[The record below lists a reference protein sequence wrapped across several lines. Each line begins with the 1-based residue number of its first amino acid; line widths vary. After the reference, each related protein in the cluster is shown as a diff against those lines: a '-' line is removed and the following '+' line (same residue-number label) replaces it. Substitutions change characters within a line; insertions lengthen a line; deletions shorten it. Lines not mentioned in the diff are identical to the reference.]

1 MKGDFNM
8 AVSITNTKIT
18 ALNAD
23 QTLTQ
28 NAATSS
34 VIDEAEVFT
43 YTPTGKDNKILIGFV
58 NGTGHGAYTYSITAG
73 TGVFGV
79 AAKTGSIA
87 AGATE
92 VIQIETGRYMQTAGT
107 VLITLTPASGK
118 RLLTDHAAAMWVAEL
133 Q

>member
-1 MKGDFNM
+1 M
-8 AVSITNTKIT
+8 AVTVTNTKLS

-23 QTLTQ
+23 QTLTS

-34 VIDEAEVFT
+34 VIDTAEVFT
-43 YTPTGKDNKILIGFV
+43 ITPTGKPSKTVIGFV
-58 NGTGHGAYTYSITAG
+58 NGAGHGAYTYSIAAG
-73 TGVFGV
+73 AGVFKAG

-92 VIQIETGRYMQTAGT
+92 VIQLDLGRYLSSSGT
-107 VLITLTPASGK
+107 LVVTLTPASGK

-133 Q
+133 L

>member
-1 MKGDFNM
+1 M
-8 AVSITNTKIT
+8 AVAMTNSKLT

-34 VIDEAEVFT
+34 VIDATEVFT
-43 YTPTGKDNKILIGFV
+43 YTKTGKDSKILLGFV
-58 NGTGHGAYTYSITAG
+58 NGAGHGAITYSIAVG
-73 TGVFGV
+73 DGVFKAA

-92 VIQIETGRYMQTAGT
+92 VMQIETGKFKKTAGT
-107 VLITLTPASGK
+107 ILITLTPASGK

-133 Q
+133 I

>member
-1 MKGDFNM
+1 M
-8 AVSITNTKIT
+8 AVAVTNTLIS

-34 VIDEAEVFT
+34 VIDAVEVFT
-43 YTPTGKDNKILIGFV
+43 ITPTGKQNKTAIAFV
-58 NGTGHGAYTYSITAG
+58 NGTGHGALTYSIAAG
-73 TGVFGV
+73 TKVFKAA

-92 VIQIETGRYMQTAGT
+92 IIQLDMGRYTSATGT
-107 VLITLTPASGK
+107 IVVTLTPASGK

-133 Q
+133 I

>member
-1 MKGDFNM
+1 MP
-8 AVSITNTKIT
+8 AITNTLIA
-18 ALNAD
+18 ALNTD

-34 VIDEAEVFT
+34 VIDATEVFT

-58 NGTGHGAYTYSITAG
+58 NGAGHGAYTYSIAAG
-73 TGVFGV
+73 ARVFGAPV
-79 AAKTGSIA
+79 KTGSVA

-92 VIQIETGRYMQTAGT
+92 VIQIETGRYVSAANT
-107 VLITLTPASGK
+107 VAITLTPASGK
-118 RLLTDHAAAMWVAEL
+118 RLLTDHAAAMWAAEL

>member
-1 MKGDFNM
+1 M
-8 AVSITNTKIT
+8 AVAITNTRIS

-34 VIDEAEVFT
+34 VIDATEVFT
-43 YTPTGKDNKILIGFV
+43 YTPTGKDNRILIGFV
-58 NGTGHGAYTYSITAG
+58 NGAGHGAYTYSIAAG
-73 TGVFGV
+73 TGVFGA
-79 AAKTGSIA
+79 AAKAGSIA
-87 AGATE
+87 AGSTE
-92 VIQIETGRYMQTAGT
+92 VIQIETGKYMQTAGT

-118 RLLTDHAAAMWVAEL
+118 RLLTDHAAAMWAAEL

>member
-1 MKGDFNM
+1 M
-8 AVSITNTKIT
+8 AVSITNTLIT

-43 YTPTGKDNKILIGFV
+43 YTPTGKDSKILIGFV
-58 NGTGHGAYTYSITAG
+58 NGAGHGAYTYSMATGA
-73 TGVFGV
+73 GVF
-79 AAKTGSIA
+79 AAPSAKTGSIA

-92 VIQIETGRYMQTAGT
+92 VIQIETGKYQSTAGT
-107 VLITLTPASGK
+107 VVITLTPASGK
-118 RLLTDHAAAMWVAEL
+118 RLLTDHASAMWVAEL
-133 Q
+133 I

>member
-1 MKGDFNM
+1 M
-8 AVSITNTKIT
+8 AVAITNTLIT

-34 VIDEAEVFT
+34 VIDATEVFT
-43 YTPTGKDNKILIGFV
+43 YTPTGKDNKVLIGFV
-58 NGTGHGAYTYSITAG
+58 NGTGHGAYTYSIAG
-73 TGVFGV
+73 GAGVFGT

-92 VIQIETGRYMQTAGT
+92 AIQIETGRYMAAAGT
-107 VLITLTPASGK
+107 IAITLTPASGK

>member
-1 MKGDFNM
+1 M
-8 AVSITNTKIT
+8 AVAITNTLIS

-34 VIDEAEVFT
+34 VIDTAEAFT
-43 YTPTGKDNKILIGFV
+43 YTPTGKDNKVLIGFV
-58 NGTGHGAYTYSITAG
+58 NGAGHGAVAYSIAG
-73 TGVFGV
+73 GAGVFGT

-92 VIQIETGRYMQTAGT
+92 VIQIETGRYMSASGT
-107 VLITLTPASGK
+107 VVITLTPASGK